1 MNIALSARRITVTGL
16 LVCTCVVTA
25 FVANAADKTVK
36 LSGCLIRGEGDG
48 GYLLT
53 NPPAEPQ
60 LAASS
65 DRRVAPTGL
74 GTSGDFATIFY
85 WLDGHDDLREHIGH
99 RIEIEGDLKG
109 DVKEGEIKIVRKDN
123 WTEMTVKADGREMKA
138 QVPNMSLFPAS
149 NRDKERKGDILVR
162 RVDVERVR
170 MLGASCN

>member
-1 MNIALSARRITVTGL
+1 MNIALFTRRIAVTGVL
-16 LVCTCVVTA
+16 IGACVMTA
-25 FVANAADKTVK
+25 WAASAAADDTVR

-53 NPPAEPQ
+53 NPPAEPS
-60 LAASS
+60 LTSS
-65 DRRVAPTGL
+65 ERRVTPSSL
-74 GTSGDFATIFY
+74 GTSGDYAMIFY
-85 WLDGHDDLREHIGH
+85 WLGGHDDLKEHVGH

-109 DVKEGEIKIVRKDN
+109 DVKEGEIKIVRKDK

-138 QVPNMSLFPAS
+138 QVPNMSVFPAS

>member
-1 MNIALSARRITVTGL
+1 MNIALSTRRVTGL
-16 LVCTCVVTA
+16 LVCICVVTTFA
-25 FVANAADKTVK
+25 ASAAAADSVK

-53 NPPAEPQ
+53 NSPAEPQ
-60 LAASS
+60 LTVSS
-65 DRRVAPTGL
+65 DRPVAPSGL

-85 WLDGHDDLREHIGH
+85 WLGGHDDLRQHIGH

-109 DVKEGEIKIVRKDN
+109 DVQQGEIKVVRKDN
-123 WTEMTVKADGREMKA
+123 WTELTVKADGREMKA
-138 QVPNMSLFPAS
+138 QVPNMSVVPAP